1 MRKLFAG
8 GVGMVAVVAAMGGA
22 GSVAQAAP
30 TAYPTA
36 PYAASYGAT
45 YTQGTITFYNR
56 AAMVDGTQHAVQE
69 SGCRQSIAK
78 SYHGS
83 TLLDTT
89 YSEVSCYNRF
99 DPIHLYVNADV
110 VGGATT
116 VRVSL
121 NNVTPEGVLIKELAW
136 DSVPRP

>member
-1 MRKLFAG
+1 MRKSIAAG
-8 GVGMVAVVAAMGGA
+8 TGLLAILTTVGGA
-22 GSVAQAAP
+22 FSPAQAAQ
-30 TAYPTA
+30 AAFPTA
-36 PYAASYGAT
+36 PYRAPYGAT

-56 AAMVDGTQHAVQE
+56 AAMVDGVQHAVQE

-78 SYHGS
+78 SYHGT

-89 YSEVSCYNRF
+89 YSQVSCYNRT
-99 DPIHLYVNADV
+99 DPVHLYVNADV

-121 NNVTPEGVLIKELAW
+121 NHVTPEGALIKELAW